1 MRWRILTVEEKE
13 SLEIAAATSYAVRHS
28 SGTAMLI
35 RGKHIATGQVV
46 DVRIN
51 DAGGL
56 IAEVTPPDPACVP
69 DVGDDDLFVAPGLFD
84 IHINGFAGVDFQN
97 PAMTAG
103 DLARATREQLRHG
116 TTQFLVTIVSEA
128 YDRMA
133 ACFRGVVRARA
144 ERPELARAIP
154 GFHLEGPY
162 ISAEDGPRGGH
173 YANAVRP
180 PSWEEFQ
187 RFQEAAAGLIKLV
200 TIAPELPGM
209 TRFIEQTVASGVV
222 VGLGH
227 TAASAQ
233 QIADAVAAG
242 ATVATHL
249 GNGSH
254 AVLPRHA
261 NYIQVQLAEDRL
273 NATFIADGHHLPP
286 YVVKNFIRAK
296 GLMRSILVTDAVPP
310 AGMPPGVYRY
320 GRVEVEAKPDGLI
333 CLPGTPYLFGAA
345 TTLEN
350 CIANAATWA
359 GIPLADTI
367 RMATENPARLL
378 GLTPHVLE
386 KGGSADLILFALEN
400 GRICVSGAVVGGQ
413 HFSSTP

>member
-1 MRWRILTVEEKE
+1 
-13 SLEIAAATSYAVRHS
+13 
-28 SGTAMLI
+28 MLI
-35 RGKHIATGQVV
+35 RGKHIATGRVV
-46 DVRIN
+46 DVRVN
-51 DAGGL
+51 DATGL
-56 IAEVTPPDPACVP
+56 ITDVAPPDPARAP
-69 DVGDDDLFVAPGLFD
+69 NLGEGGLFIAPGLFD
-84 IHINGFAGVDFQN
+84 IHINGFAGVDFQD
-97 PAMTAG
+97 PALTAD

-128 YDRMA
+128 HDRMA
-133 ACFRGVVRARA
+133 ACFRAVSRARE

-173 YANAVRP
+173 YANAVRL

-187 RFQEAAAGLIKLV
+187 RFQEAAGGRIRLV
-200 TIAPELPGM
+200 TVAPELPGI
-209 TRFIEQTVASGVV
+209 TRFIEQAVAAGVV

-233 QIADAVAAG
+233 HIADAVAAG

-273 NATFIADGHHLPP
+273 MAAFIADGHHLPP

-296 GLMRSILVTDAVPP
+296 GVVRSILVTDAVPP

-350 CIANAATWA
+350 CVANVVAWA
-359 GIPLADTI
+359 GVPLADAI
-367 RMATENPARLL
+367 RMAAENPARLL
-378 GLTPHVLE
+378 GLAPRVLE
-386 KGGSADLILFALEN
+386 KGGSADLILFALED
-400 GRICVSGAVVGGQ
+400 GRIRVTDAVVGGK

>member
-1 MRWRILTVEEKE
+1 
-13 SLEIAAATSYAVRHS
+13 
-28 SGTAMLI
+28 MLI
-35 RGKHIATGQVV
+35 RGKHFATGQVV
-46 DVRIN
+46 DVRVN
-51 DAGGL
+51 EAGGV
-56 IAEVTPPDPACVP
+56 IADVAPSDPTRVP
-69 DVGDDDLFVAPGLFD
+69 DLGGGNIFVAPGFFD

-97 PAMTAG
+97 PALAAD
-103 DLARATREQLRHG
+103 DLAHATREQLRHG
-116 TTQFLVTIVSEA
+116 TTQYLVTIVSEA
-128 YDRMA
+128 PERMT
-133 ACFRGVVRARA
+133 ACFRAVSRAM
-144 ERPELARAIP
+144 EQRPELAHAVA

-173 YANAVRP
+173 YSNAVRL

-187 RFQEAAAGLIKLV
+187 QFQEAARGRIKLV
-200 TIAPELPGM
+200 TVAPELPGM
-209 TRFIEQTVASGVV
+209 TRFIEQAVTAGVV

-227 TAASAQ
+227 TAANPQ

-242 ATVATHL
+242 ATVAIHL

-273 NATFIADGHHLPP
+273 MATFIADGHHLPP

-296 GLMRSILVTDAVPP
+296 GVAHSILVTDAVPP
-310 AGMPPGVYRY
+310 AGMPPGIYRY
-320 GRVEVEAKPDGLI
+320 GRMEVEAKPDGLI

-345 TTLEN
+345 TTLEKCVAN
-350 CIANAATWA
+350 VIAWA
-359 GIPLADTI
+359 GVPLADAV

-378 GLTPHVLE
+378 GGAPRVLE
-386 KGGSADLILFALEN
+386 KGASANLILFTLED
-400 GRICVSGAVVGGQ
+400 GHICVSGAVLDGK

>member
-1 MRWRILTVEEKE
+1 
-13 SLEIAAATSYAVRHS
+13 
-28 SGTAMLI
+28 MLI
-35 RGKHIATGQVV
+35 RGKHIATGRVV
-46 DVRIN
+46 DIRVN
-51 DAGGL
+51 DATGL
-56 IAEVTPPDPACVP
+56 ITDVAPPDPARAP
-69 DVGDDDLFVAPGLFD
+69 NLGDGGLFIAPGLFD

-97 PAMTAG
+97 PALTAD

-116 TTQFLVTIVSEA
+116 TTQYLVTIVSEA
-128 YDRMA
+128 HDRMA
-133 ACFRGVVRARA
+133 ACFRAVSRARE

-173 YANAVRP
+173 YRDALRP

-187 RFQEAAAGLIKLV
+187 RFQEAAGGRIRLV
-200 TIAPELPGM
+200 TVAPELPGIM
-209 TRFIEQTVASGVV
+209 RFIEQAVASGVV

-227 TAASAQ
+227 TGANAR
-233 QIADAVAAG
+233 QIAVAVAAG

-273 NATFIADGHHLPP
+273 MAAFIADGHHLPP

-296 GLMRSILVTDAVPP
+296 GVVRSILVTDAVPP

-350 CIANAATWA
+350 CIANVVAWA
-359 GIPLADTI
+359 GVPLADAI
-367 RMATENPARLL
+367 RMAAENPARLL
-378 GLTPHVLE
+378 GLAPRVLE
-386 KGGSADLILFALEN
+386 KGGSADLILFALED
-400 GRICVSGAVVGGQ
+400 GRIRVTDAVVGGK

>member
-1 MRWRILTVEEKE
+1 
-13 SLEIAAATSYAVRHS
+13 
-28 SGTAMLI
+28 MLI
-35 RGKHIATGQVV
+35 RGKQIATGQVV
-46 DVRIN
+46 DIRVN
-51 DAGGL
+51 DATGL
-56 IAEVTPPDPACVP
+56 IADVAPPDPARAP
-69 DVGDDDLFVAPGLFD
+69 DAGHAALFVAPGLFD
-84 IHINGFAGVDFQN
+84 IHINGFANVDFQN
-97 PAMTAG
+97 PATTAD
-103 DLARATREQLRHG
+103 DLVHATREQLRHG

-133 ACFRGVVRARA
+133 ACFRGVSRARE

-187 RFQEAAAGLIKLV
+187 RFQEAADGRIKLI

-209 TRFIEQTVASGVV
+209 ARFIEQAVASGVV
-222 VGLGH
+222 VGMGH
-227 TAASAQ
+227 TAANAR

-273 NATFIADGHHLPP
+273 NAAFIADGHHLPP

-296 GLMRSILVTDAVPP
+296 GVARSILVTDAVPP

-350 CIANAATWA
+350 CVANTVAWA
-359 GIPLADTI
+359 GVTLADAIT
-367 RMATENPARLL
+367 MATANPARLV
-378 GLTPHVLE
+378 GLTPRVLG
-386 KGGSADLILFALEN
+386 KGGAADLILFALEN
-400 GRICVSGAVVGGQ
+400 GRIRVAGAVVGSQ

>member
-1 MRWRILTVEEKE
+1 
-13 SLEIAAATSYAVRHS
+13 
-28 SGTAMLI
+28 MLI
-35 RGKHIATGQVV
+35 RGKHFVTGQVV
-46 DVRIN
+46 DVRVN
-51 DAGGL
+51 DADGV
-56 IAEVTPPDPACVP
+56 IADVAPPDPACAP
-69 DVGDDDLFVAPGLFD
+69 DLGGGNVFIAPGFLD

-97 PAMTAG
+97 PALTAD

-116 TTQFLVTIVSEA
+116 TTQYLVTIVSEA
-128 YDRMA
+128 HDRMA
-133 ACFRGVVRARA
+133 ACFRAVSLSRE

-173 YANAVRP
+173 YVNAVRL

-187 RFQEAAAGLIKLV
+187 RFQEAAGGRIKLV
-200 TIAPELPGM
+200 TVAPELPGM
-209 TRFIEQTVASGVV
+209 TRFIEQAVISGVV
-222 VGLGH
+222 VGIGH
-227 TAASAQ
+227 TAANEQ

-273 NATFIADGHHLPP
+273 NAAFIADGHHLPP

-296 GLMRSILVTDAVPP
+296 GVVRSILVTDAVPP

-320 GRVEVEAKPDGLI
+320 GRVEVEAKPNGLI

-350 CIANAATWA
+350 CVANVIAWA
-359 GIPLADTI
+359 GVSLADAV
-367 RMATENPARLL
+367 RMVTDNPARLL
-378 GLTPHVLE
+378 GLAPRVLE

-400 GRICVSGAVVGGQ
+400 GRLRVTDAVVGGQ

>member
-1 MRWRILTVEEKE
+1 
-13 SLEIAAATSYAVRHS
+13 
-28 SGTAMLI
+28 MLI

-46 DVRIN
+46 DVRVN
-51 DAGGL
+51 DTTGI
-56 IAEVTPPDPACVP
+56 IADVAPPDPARAP
-69 DVGDDDLFVAPGLFD
+69 NAGSAELFVAPGLLD

-97 PAMTAG
+97 PATTAD
-103 DLARATREQLRHG
+103 DLVRATREQLRHG
-116 TTQFLVTIVSEA
+116 TTQYLVTIVSEA
-128 YDRMA
+128 HDRMA
-133 ACFRGVVRARA
+133 ACFRGVTRARE

-187 RFQEAAAGLIKLV
+187 RFQEAADGRIKLV

-209 TRFIEQTVASGVV
+209 MRFIEQAVASGVV

-227 TAASAQ
+227 TAANAQ

-296 GLMRSILVTDAVPP
+296 GVARSILVTDAVPP

-320 GRVEVEAKPDGLI
+320 GRVEVEAKPNGLI

-350 CIANAATWA
+350 CVANASAWA
-359 GIPLADTI
+359 GVPLADAI
-367 RMATENPARLL
+367 AMATENPARLL
-378 GLTPHVLE
+378 GLTPRVLE
-386 KGGSADLILFALEN
+386 KDGSADLILFALEN
-400 GRICVSGAVVGGQ
+400 GRIRVTDAVVGGQ

>member
-1 MRWRILTVEEKE
+1 
-13 SLEIAAATSYAVRHS
+13 
-28 SGTAMLI
+28 MLI
-35 RGKHIATGQVV
+35 RGKHIVTGQVV

-51 DAGGL
+51 ATTGL
-56 IAEVTPPDPACVP
+56 IADVAPPDAARAP
-69 DVGDDDLFVAPGLFD
+69 DAGSTELYVAPGLFD
-84 IHINGFAGVDFQN
+84 IHINGFAAVDFQN
-97 PAMTAG
+97 PETTA
-103 DLARATREQLRHG
+103 DELAHATREQLRHG
-116 TTQFLVTIVSEA
+116 TTQFLVTIVSEEHG
-128 YDRMA
+128 RMA
-133 ACFRGVVRARA
+133 ACFRAVSRARR
-144 ERPELARAIP
+144 ERSELARAIP
-154 GFHLEGPY
+154 GFHVEGPY
-162 ISAEDGPRGGH
+162 LSTEDGPRGAH
-173 YANAVRP
+173 RREALRP

-187 RFQEAAAGLIKLV
+187 RFQEAAGGLIKLV
-200 TIAPELPGM
+200 TVAPELPGM
-209 TRFIEQTVASGVV
+209 MRFIEQAVASGVV

-227 TAASAQ
+227 TAANAR

-273 NATFIADGHHLPP
+273 NATFIADGQHLPP

-296 GLMRSILVTDAVPP
+296 GGARSILVTDAVPP

-320 GRVEVEAKPDGLI
+320 GRVEVEAKPGGLI

-345 TTLEN
+345 TPLED
-350 CIANAATWA
+350 CVANAVAWA
-359 GIPLADTI
+359 GVSLADAI

-378 GLTPHVLE
+378 GLTPRVVE
-386 KGGSADLILFALEN
+386 KGGLADLILFTLDN
-400 GRICVSGAVVGGQ
+400 GRIRVTDGVVGGK

>member
-1 MRWRILTVEEKE
+1 
-13 SLEIAAATSYAVRHS
+13 
-28 SGTAMLI
+28 MLI
-35 RGKHIATGQVV
+35 RGKHVVTGQVV
-46 DVRIN
+46 DIRVN
-51 DAGGL
+51 DANGT
-56 IAEVTPPDPACVP
+56 IADVAPLDTARAPDF
-69 DVGDDDLFVAPGLFD
+69 GSGDLFVAPGLFD

-97 PAMTAG
+97 PALVAA
-103 DLARATREQLRHG
+103 DLAHATREQLRHG
-116 TTQFLVTIVSEA
+116 TTQYLVTIVSEA
-128 YDRMA
+128 HDRMA
-133 ACFRGVVRARA
+133 ACFRAVSLAR
-144 ERPELARAIP
+144 EEQPELAHAIA

-173 YANAVRP
+173 YRDALRV

-187 RFQEAAAGLIKLV
+187 QFQEAAGGRIKLV
-200 TIAPELPGM
+200 TVAPELPGM
-209 TRFIEQTVASGVV
+209 TRFIEQAVASGVV
-222 VGLGH
+222 IGLGH
-227 TAASAQ
+227 SAANAQ

-273 NATFIADGHHLPP
+273 MAAFIADGHHLPP

-296 GLMRSILVTDAVPP
+296 GVARSILVTDAVPP
-310 AGMPPGVYRY
+310 AGMPPGIYRY

-345 TTLEN
+345 TTLEK
-350 CIANAATWA
+350 CVANAVAWA
-359 GIPLADTI
+359 GISLTDAI
-367 RMATENPARLL
+367 RMATDNPERLL
-378 GLTPHVLE
+378 GLAPRVLE
-386 KGGSADLILFALEN
+386 KGSSADLILFALED
-400 GRICVSGAVVGGQ
+400 GRIRVTDAVVRGQ

>member
-1 MRWRILTVEEKE
+1 MLCA
-13 SLEIAAATSYAVRHS
+13 LLRHR
-28 SGTAMLI
+28 MLI
-35 RGKHIATGQVV
+35 RGKHVATDRAV
-46 DVRIN
+46 DIRVN
-51 DAGGL
+51 AGV
-56 IAEVTPPDPACVP
+56 IAEVAPPDPACAP
-69 DVGDDDLFVAPGLFD
+69 DLGGNDLFVAPGLFD

-97 PAMTAG
+97 PATTAD
-103 DLARATREQLRHG
+103 DLARAAREQFRHG

-128 YDRMA
+128 HDRMS
-133 ACFRGVVRARA
+133 ACFRGVARARE

-173 YANAVRP
+173 YANAVRL

-200 TIAPELPGM
+200 TVAPELPGIL
-209 TRFIEQTVASGVV
+209 RFIEQAVASGVV

-227 TAASAQ
+227 TAASAR

-261 NYIQVQLAEDRL
+261 NYIQAQLAEDRL
-273 NATFIADGHHLPP
+273 MAAFIADGHHLPP

-296 GLMRSILVTDAVPP
+296 GLDRSILVTDAVPP

-350 CIANAATWA
+350 CVANAAAWA
-359 GIPLADTI
+359 GISLADAL
-367 RMATENPARLL
+367 RMAAGNPARLL
-378 GLTPHVLE
+378 RLPPRVLE
-386 KGGSADLILFALEN
+386 EGSPADLILFALED
-400 GRICVSGAVVGGQ
+400 GRIRVTNAVVGGLAV
-413 HFSSTP
+413 SSAP

>member
-1 MRWRILTVEEKE
+1 
-13 SLEIAAATSYAVRHS
+13 
-28 SGTAMLI
+28 MLI

-46 DVRIN
+46 DLRVN
-51 DAGGL
+51 DATGL
-56 IAEVTPPDPACVP
+56 IAEVAPPDPASAP
-69 DVGDDDLFVAPGLFD
+69 DVGGAELFVAPGLFD
-84 IHINGFAGVDFQN
+84 IHINGFANVDFQN
-97 PAMTAG
+97 PVTTTD
-103 DLARATREQLRHG
+103 DLVHATREQLRHG

-128 YDRMA
+128 HDRMV
-133 ACFRGVVRARA
+133 ACFRGVMRART
-144 ERPELARAIP
+144 ERPELTRAIP

-173 YANAVRP
+173 YANAVRL

-187 RFQEAAAGLIKLV
+187 RFQEAAGGLIKLV
-200 TIAPELPGM
+200 TVAPELPGM
-209 TRFIEQTVASGVV
+209 MRFIEQVVASGVV

-227 TAASAQ
+227 TAASAR

-273 NATFIADGHHLPP
+273 NAAFIADGHHLPP

-296 GLMRSILVTDAVPP
+296 GVAHSILVTDAVPP

-350 CIANAATWA
+350 CVANTVAWA
-359 GIPLADTI
+359 GIPFTDAI
-367 RMATENPARLL
+367 AMATANPARLL
-378 GLTPHVLE
+378 GLAPRALE

-400 GRICVSGAVVGGQ
+400 GRIRVTDAVVSGQ